1 MVQLREAH
9 RARIGGEAAM
19 YLAIRAV
26 QLDDRRPEMAAV
38 GEAVAEEHRLRK
50 RRVLGQG
57 GHGGQRQRG
66 GQESAKRLAGR
77 HADLRCL
84 GCRAGGYAAGWCR
97 SFHGWRPGRTAAT
110 MAPWKE
116 RSRSARTEK
125 RRVGKEGV

>member
-26 QLDDRRPEMAAV
+26 QLDQRRPEMAAV

-57 GHGGQRQRG
+57 GHGRQRQRG

-84 GCRAGGYAAGWCR
+84 GCRAGGYAAGWR
-97 SFHGWRPGRTAAT
+97 SDEHTSELQSLMRISYAVFCLINTNR
-110 MAPWKE
+110 KE
-116 RSRSARTEK
+116 DN
-125 RRVGKEGV
+125 